1 VSTEAEMKIGAI
13 APWFGG
19 KRTMAPVIVQEL
31 GPHRAYWEPLC
42 GSMAVLMSKSP
53 CRQETVVDL
62 HGDLINLARV
72 IQCPGTGAQLYRRL
86 RRTLMHEETLR
97 EASEILKISIP
108 VAGDDLMHVGRAWA
122 FFVTSWCGRNGSVG
136 TEGHARTATF
146 CIRYTANGGDSA
158 TRFRGAVESIPAWR
172 RRMRNVTILNRDA
185 FAVIEKI
192 ADEPG
197 CVIYAD
203 PPYLVKGAKYIHDFG
218 EGFMGQDDHARL
230 ADLLR
235 RFKSARVVVSYY
247 AHPRLQELYPGW
259 TVVDCTTNKNM
270 ASVTSGN
277 AVRKAP
283 EVLLING
290 KSYTAEKAEAGAA

>member
-1 VSTEAEMKIGAI
+1 MIETEMKISAL

-19 KRTMAPVIVQEL
+19 KRTLAPVIVEEL
-31 GPHRAYWEPLC
+31 GPHKAYWETFC
-42 GSMAVLMSKSP
+42 GSMAVLMSKP
-53 CRQETVVDL
+53 ACRQETVIDL

-72 IQCPGTGAQLYRRL
+72 IKYPDTGAQLYRRL
-86 RRTLMHEETLR
+86 RRTMMHEDTLR
-97 EASEILKISIP
+97 EATEILKTSLD
-108 VAGDDLMHVGRAWA
+108 VTDESMMHVGRAWA

-158 TRFRGAVESIPAWR
+158 TRFRGAVESIPSWR

-185 FAVIEKI
+185 FEVIEKI

-203 PPYLVKGAKYIHDFG
+203 PPYLEKGAKYVHDFG
-218 EGFMGQDDHARL
+218 EGFMGDDDHARL
-230 ADLLR
+230 AAALK
-235 RFKSARVVVSYY
+235 RFKKTRVVVSYY
-247 AHPRLQELYPGW
+247 NHHRLRELYDGW
-259 TVVDCTTNKNM
+259 TLRAVTQVKNM
-270 ASVTSGN
+270 ASANKRGGGT
-277 AVRKAP
+277 AAAP

-290 KSYTAEKAEAGAA
+290 PSLAAA

>member
-1 VSTEAEMKIGAI
+1 MNAETEMKIGAI

-19 KRTMAPVIVQEL
+19 KRTLAPVIIEEL
-31 GPHRAYWEPLC
+31 GKHRAYWEPFC
-42 GSMAVLMSKSP
+42 GSMAVLMAKP
-53 CRQETVVDL
+53 TCRQETVVDL

-72 IQCPGTGAQLYRRL
+72 IRNVDMGTALYKRL
-86 RRTLMHEETLR
+86 RRTMMCEGTLR
-97 EASEILKISIP
+97 EACELLANSYVCDMP
-108 VAGDDLMHVGRAWA
+108 DVGRAWA
-122 FFVTSWCGRNGSVG
+122 FFLTAWMGRNGSVG

-185 FAVIEKI
+185 FDVIEKI

-203 PPYLVKGAKYIHDFG
+203 PPYLVKGATYVHDFG

-230 ADLLR
+230 AAALA
-235 RFKSARVVVSYY
+235 RFKKTRVVVSYY
-247 AHPRLQELYPGW
+247 DHPRLADLYAGW
-259 TVVDCTTNKNM
+259 TVRRCNLNKNM
-270 ASVTSGN
+270 SVSTGG
-277 AVRKAP
+277 AAKTAP
-283 EVLLING
+283 EILLING
-290 KSYTAEKAEAGAA
+290 PSFAKEAP